1 MRTFLAIPLPKET
14 KDLLS
19 RIQEQLKTSKA
30 DVKWVEPQN
39 IHLTLKFLGE
49 INEEQLNKISAI
61 VEETAKNFA
70 PFTVGINSIGAFPRI
85 TAARVIWA
93 GIDKGDAEVKKI
105 AADLEEKIALIG
117 IPKEERPFSTH
128 ITIGRTRS
136 GLNLDKL
143 AKALQGMSVLTAEY
157 RQEFAVNRITLFRST
172 LSAHGPVYAPLKE
185 AALRTT

>member
-61 VEETAKNFA
+61 VDETVRRIYPAK
-70 PFTVGINSIGAFPRI
+70 
-85 TAARVIWA
+85 
-93 GIDKGDAEVKKI
+93 
-105 AADLEEKIALIG
+105 
-117 IPKEERPFSTH
+117 
-128 ITIGRTRS
+128 RS
-136 GLNLDKL
+136 GYVSFN
-143 AKALQGMSVLTAEY
+143 T
-157 RQEFAVNRITLFRST
+157 
-172 LSAHGPVYAPLKE
+172 
-185 AALRTT
+185 